1 MEIKN
6 FGKHHEGNKVEIYI
20 KAKEFMQQW
29 QKATHKDCFPSS
41 QKSDL
46 IKKTTTTKKKH
57 TLNQATKFT
66 SRGGECQVNVSPA
79 RALEDICKIFAK
91 DCL

>member
-1 MEIKN
+1 
-6 FGKHHEGNKVEIYI
+6 
-20 KAKEFMQQW
+20 MQQW

-46 IKKTTTTKKKH
+46 IKKKKN

-66 SRGGECQVNVSPA
+66 SQGVECQVNVSPA

-91 DCL
+91 ECL